1 MGSLLTC
8 GVIDRYIIF
17 GIIPAFAIFLY
28 KIIVGNIRITKYPLL
43 LCICSSLSICLS
55 IIPFLILKKRSKR
68 KPIEHQKIMG
78 EAFKKYKT
86 KRCKRFIYLIIST
99 ILDCIQTLLT
109 CLYLL
114 EQYSNKWAFDV
125 IILNLIS
132 YYLLNIKLYKHH
144 YLCIFIIII
153 SGISLNIVYFINFND
168 TFINVLIDYGKELAL
183 CFSFC
188 INKYIMENNYTT
200 PYEICFYIGFFG
212 LFIYL
217 IFFGII
223 MYIDNKYLD
232 ECIEYYNNFDYKEL
246 FLLFAFIFLHF
257 IYNLCICISI
267 KRYNPIYNITVLIFH
282 EVCYSLEDVEN
293 WKFYINII
301 LAIIFTFVFL
311 IYNEIIEINCCGLE
325 KNTKK
330 NIRKRA
336 QIDAVKN
343 DNYYD
348 NNERYESLTEIDG
361 FPIELEN
368 IGLED
373 ESPSILIII

>member
-1 MGSLLTC
+1 M
-8 GVIDRYIIF
+8 
-17 GIIPAFAIFLY
+17 
-28 KIIVGNIRITKYPLL
+28 
-43 LCICSSLSICLS
+43 
-55 IIPFLILKKRSKR
+55 
-68 KPIEHQKIMG
+68 
-78 EAFKKYKT
+78 
-86 KRCKRFIYLIIST
+86 
-99 ILDCIQTLLT
+99 
-109 CLYLL
+109 
-114 EQYSNKWAFDV
+114 
-125 IILNLIS
+125 
-132 YYLLNIKLYKHH
+132 
-144 YLCIFIIII
+144 
-153 SGISLNIVYFINFND
+153 
-168 TFINVLIDYGKELAL
+168 
-183 CFSFC
+183 
-188 INKYIMENNYTT
+188 
-200 PYEICFYIGFFG
+200 
-212 LFIYL
+212 
-217 IFFGII
+217 
-223 MYIDNKYLD
+223 
-232 ECIEYYNNFDYKEL
+232 

-257 IYNLCICISI
+257 IYNLCICISN
-267 KRYNPIYNITVLIFH
+267 KRYNPVYIITLFIFQ
-282 EVCYSLEDVEN
+282 EVSYSLEDAKN